1 MSNTPG
7 ILQSSNPL
15 FVKLKILKI
24 KDIYSLQISKK
35 IFNCVN
41 NNIITNFQNW
51 CKRNC
56 HRHDYRTRSNYTD
69 VNALTHSNNLHI
81 LSACTSFY
89 GLKLIKVYGPKYWNT
104 IPNHINCLIKIL
116 LKGFETVFIANIFL
130 ILLNHICSCCYH
142 FNSIKNC
149 KITKS
154 LQKFITSIITIYYYY
169 CYYFVIII
177 IIIIIIKFFF
187 RLT

>member
-1 MSNTPG
+1 MLINLYYSLIYSHIVYCIQAGETELNHIIILQKRSVRLITGNLIMSNTPG

-24 KDIYSLQISKK
+24 KDIYSFQISKF

-51 CKRNC
+51 FKLNC
-56 HRHDYRTRSNYTD
+56 HVHDYTTRSNYTD

-81 LSACTSFY
+81 LSAHTSFY

-104 IPNHINCLIKIL
+104 IPNHIRSIVSLKYFSKVLKQFL
-116 LKGFETVFIANIFL
+116 LQTD
-130 ILLNHICSCCYH
+130 S
-142 FNSIKNC
+142 
-149 KITKS
+149 
-154 LQKFITSIITIYYYY
+154 
-169 CYYFVIII
+169 
-177 IIIIIIKFFF
+177 
-187 RLT
+187 

>member
-1 MSNTPG
+1 MLNTPG

-15 FVKLKILKI
+15 LLKLKILKI
-24 KDIYSLQISKK
+24 KIYSLQISKF

-51 CKRNC
+51 FKLNC
-56 HRHDYRTRSNYTD
+56 HVHDYRTRSNYTD
-69 VNALTHSNNLHI
+69 INDLTHSNNLHI
-81 LSACTSFY
+81 LSARTSFN

-104 IPNHINCLIKIL
+104 IPNHIRSIVS
-116 LKGFETVFIANIFL
+116 LKYFSKVL
-130 ILLNHICSCCYH
+130 ILLMLLLLPFQ
-142 FNSIKNC
+142 FNKKF
-149 KITKS
+149 KITKF
-154 LQKFITSIITIYYYY
+154 LQKFITSIIIYYYY